1 MEYYK
6 QLYANK
12 VDNIGERDKLLER
25 HQLLKLTQID
35 IKCLNNSIT
44 SKNIKLVT
52 ENISAKKSPDIDDF
66 TGKFKH
72 SKKLKPIFHKLF
84 QTADEEEII
93 SNSFYEGSIT
103 LIIN

>member
-25 HQLLKLTQID
+25 HKLLKLTQVD
-35 IKCLNNSIT
+35 IKCLNNSVT
-44 SKNIKLVT
+44 NKDIKLVT
-52 ENISAKKSPDIDDF
+52 ENVSTKKSPDEDDF

-84 QTADEEEII
+84 QTVKEEEII
-93 SNSFYEGSIT
+93 FNSFYEDSII
-103 LIIN
+103 LISN